1 MEHNSI
7 QLLKS
12 LSPSHLKIFNG
23 GNVPFIKNLITIW
36 DKANKITNKVFSTVE
51 TPYITKF
58 TILPII
64 HPPITEVISGV
75 IIKHIYTNLK
85 YIIQYNIQYLD
96 IQSFSVYF
104 YVTSKPTKKVINE
117 YNQRIYILIN
127 TISFFNIFLQ
137 HKNSNKKTKYNHQ
150 KIYFFMT
157 SLKKELPKHI
167 TQLEQYHVNT
177 GYTAPHKGHSDIV
190 IYRKEE
196 WYKVFVHEYVH
207 NHHLDSSHLNY
218 SFMKLSK
225 KMYNINNNI
234 LFSEA
239 MAEIWALSVNI
250 LMVSYL
256 FKKYNMFTE
265 LREILPRN
273 HTTMGVDDIF
283 QYLLNIEIYFSII
296 QTRKILRYLNTNY
309 SQLFDKSQ
317 SINIHN
323 ENTNI
328 CSYYFIKTIYIYFYF
343 ELEYLMSI
351 TNKKQ
356 SIQSFEKMA
365 KHPHIIYLLNETIPT
380 NLINSNTLR
389 LCAVEIH

>member
-1 MEHNSI
+1 
-7 QLLKS
+7 
-12 LSPSHLKIFNG
+12 
-23 GNVPFIKNLITIW
+23 
-36 DKANKITNKVFSTVE
+36 
-51 TPYITKF
+51 
-58 TILPII
+58 
-64 HPPITEVISGV
+64 
-75 IIKHIYTNLK
+75 
-85 YIIQYNIQYLD
+85 
-96 IQSFSVYF
+96 
-104 YVTSKPTKKVINE
+104 
-117 YNQRIYILIN
+117 
-127 TISFFNIFLQ
+127 
-137 HKNSNKKTKYNHQ
+137 
-150 KIYFFMT
+150 
-157 SLKKELPKHI
+157 
-167 TQLEQYHVNT
+167 
-177 GYTAPHKGHSDIV
+177 
-190 IYRKEE
+190 
-196 WYKVFVHEYVH
+196 
-207 NHHLDSSHLNY
+207 
-218 SFMKLSK
+218 
-225 KMYNINNNI
+225 MYNINNNI

-256 FKKYNMFTE
+256 FKKYNMFPE

-309 SQLFDKSQ
+309 SQLFDKSK

-323 ENTNI
+323 GNTNI

-356 SIQSFEKMA
+356 CIKSFEKMA
-365 KHPHIIYLLNETIPT
+365 KHPHIIYLLNETIPN